1 MSSRP
6 WQLIFRSNLWKP
18 NRAGLSSPSTLAVIW
33 KTDAPG
39 LSEIQR
45 FGSHAE
51 RCTQAAF
58 RIWKDY
64 RSVVSGRL
72 CALFSPP
79 IQSACWRIIDPRA
92 PSACQAALGR
102 PHHFRFCLEIQ
113 PRLSARGWGWLPPQ
127 YNEGGPASARVRSAS
142 VIKGGRQ
149 RVRNAVAPASS

>member
-39 LSEIQR
+39 LSEVQR

-51 RCTQAAF
+51 RCTQAAC
-58 RIWKDY
+58 RIWKAY

-72 CALFSPP
+72 RALFSPP
-79 IQSACWRIIDPRA
+79 THSACWRVTDPRA

-102 PHHFRFCLEIQ
+102 PHHFRLWLEIQ

-127 YNEGGPASARVRSAS
+127 YNGGGPASARVRSAS

-149 RVRNAVAPASS
+149 RVRNAVAPAAS